1 MQVMKEPAGKLAKPS
16 TSILD
21 ASPVF
26 SSRTK
31 PRVEEMKEKVKKGT
45 EYGLVHIGH
54 IVQQPL

>member
-1 MQVMKEPAGKLAKPS
+1 MKEPAGKLAKPS